1 MFHFKCEINVQIETQ
16 NWYFRFLFFFVV
28 LITAIVQNFEE
39 FVEQVSES
47 PFSLPL
53 ILADT
58 MPSATHY
65 YLDYLALQWVTHGM
79 SLTRY
84 IQVGKFLGFKRLFEE
99 DVARA
104 MSEPEDQDYYGMG
117 SRSARFTSTLLIAL
131 IFGTLSPFMSLLAW
145 VHFFICRVIY
155 SYLLVW
161 AETKKADSGG
171 VFFVNQLKHTLVG
184 LIFYTL
190 LMSGVY
196 VRRAPDYIPTG
207 LLRGPFKP
215 LPKGLLSGLTFWNG
229 TGSEFRV
236 L

>member
-1 MFHFKCEINVQIETQ
+1 
-16 NWYFRFLFFFVV
+16 
-28 LITAIVQNFEE
+28 
-39 FVEQVSES
+39 
-47 PFSLPL
+47 
-53 ILADT
+53 
-58 MPSATHY
+58 
-65 YLDYLALQWVTHGM
+65 M

-161 AETKKADSGG
+161 AETTKADSGG

-215 LPKGLLSGLTFWNG
+215 LPKGL
-229 TGSEFRV
+229 
-236 L
+236 